1 MKLAVV
7 IPCYRVSEQV
17 LDVIK
22 SIGPEPGAIYI
33 VDDAC
38 PEKTGDLVSSRCDD
52 PRVHVLR
59 LEENQGVG
67 GATLA
72 GYRAALEDGAEV
84 IVKLDGDGQMD
95 PSLIPSLVQPIVDG
109 EADYAKGNRF
119 FDLEGLKS
127 MPVLRLVGNS
137 ALSFVSKL
145 STGYW
150 NLFDPTNGF
159 TAIHAAVAREL
170 PFDRI
175 SHRWFFESDVLFRL
189 GIVRAVVVDV
199 PMPAVYADET
209 SSLRVRAVL
218 AEFTWKHARNT
229 AKRIF
234 YNYFLRNF
242 SIASIEGVLG
252 VLFLA
257 FGTWKG
263 TTLWLHGIEVGMPV
277 TSGGVM
283 LSGLPV
289 IVGVQLI
296 LAFLGYDLQNTPREV
311 LHRRL
316 LRRPGR
322 R

>member
-1 MKLAVV
+1 
-7 IPCYRVSEQV
+7 
-17 LDVIK
+17 
-22 SIGPEPGAIYI
+22 
-33 VDDAC
+33 
-38 PEKTGDLVSSRCDD
+38 
-52 PRVHVLR
+52 
-59 LEENQGVG
+59 
-67 GATLA
+67 
-72 GYRAALEDGAEV
+72 
-84 IVKLDGDGQMD
+84 
-95 PSLIPSLVQPIVDG
+95 
-109 EADYAKGNRF
+109 
-119 FDLEGLKS
+119 
-127 MPVLRLVGNS
+127 
-137 ALSFVSKL
+137 
-145 STGYW
+145 
-150 NLFDPTNGF
+150 
-159 TAIHAAVAREL
+159 
-170 PFDRI
+170 
-175 SHRWFFESDVLFRL
+175 
-189 GIVRAVVVDV
+189 
-199 PMPAVYADET
+199 
-209 SSLRVRAVL
+209 VL

-263 TTLWLHGIEVGMPV
+263 TTLWLHGIEVGIPV

-283 LSGLPV
+283 LSALPV